1 MQVMIDPIL
10 IFAATFDTDIKIA
23 IMYLFLYYPTMSCN
37 DIVRMTGEKKENV
50 VSNLWRLQMDTIV
63 VNQLEGDRH
72 CYYSLTSSGTASL
85 KVFSEIADFSD
96 RCLK

>member
-85 KVFSEIADFSD
+85 KVFSEIADTSD

>member
-1 MQVMIDPIL
+1 MIDPL
-10 IFAATFDTDIKIA
+10 LVFATIFDTDIKFA
-23 IMYLFLYYPTMSCN
+23 IMSLFLYYPSMSCN

-72 CYYSLTSSGTASL
+72 CYYSLTRSGTASL
-85 KVFSEIADFSD
+85 KVFSEMADFSD